1 MDVRI
6 LGEVFDVPAGAVG
19 GEDYGPALGLH
30 IHHLHVRQQPQGLA
44 DRLRGYPVL
53 RRQHRPTVNPAA
65 LRQLTLGDAGS
76 QIQSDLQILGRDNCL
91 PQAITF
97 CSAIVWPLLYTAN
110 FEK

>member
-1 MDVRI
+1 MYR
-6 LGEVFDVPAGAVG
+6 LGAVG
-19 GEDYGPALGLH
+19 GEDHSAALGLDL
-30 IHHLHVRQQPQGLA
+30 HHLHVRQQPQGLA

-91 PQAITF
+91 PRSHHLLF
-97 CSAIVWPLLYTAN
+97 CEFVWPSYYTLPTL
-110 FEK
+110 EK